1 VAKAGLPEAS
11 AAIAIAT
18 TKQTIEFGME
28 TIASLGTDRDAPRD
42 LLLLNFVIRA
52 AREVFYR
59 GSFIQKRIDML
70 RASWRGHLRLSSVS
84 CPIYLS
90 PATASTK
97 TLSSAPDVASNRG
110 PDIKGPGQLPIP
122 SMQKRQKLK
131 RMCEP
136 PSSTD
141 R

>member
-1 VAKAGLPEAS
+1 MAKAGLPEAN
-11 AAIAIAT
+11 AAIAITT

-70 RASWRGHLRLSSVS
+70 RASWGDRCRAPS
-84 CPIYLS
+84 
-90 PATASTK
+90 
-97 TLSSAPDVASNRG
+97 SSALLAV
-110 PDIKGPGQLPIP
+110 
-122 SMQKRQKLK
+122 
-131 RMCEP
+131 
-136 PSSTD
+136 
-141 R
+141 